1 MADSEHSSSDETFA
15 YSRGT
20 ILLTLTFVVSS
31 SLPTQLVGKN
41 INGILSLLS
50 FVTFCC
56 LYLRCLFTTRAGVS
70 LLDYFFN
77 TIFGFI
83 DFGMFCSEETSQESS
98 QESRL
103 EFSED
108 EETLIIRMFNL
119 VGERFVCCLL
129 FLYFNDFVSLQI
141 QNM

>member
-1 MADSEHSSSDETFA
+1 M
-15 YSRGT
+15 
-20 ILLTLTFVVSS
+20 VSS

-56 LYLRCLFTTRAGVS
+56 LYLKCLFTTRVGVS
-70 LLDYFFN
+70 LLDYLFK

-83 DFGMFCSEETSQESS
+83 DNFGMFCSEETSKESK
-98 QESRL
+98 L

-119 VGERFVCCLL
+119 VGERFVCCP
-129 FLYFNDFVSLQI
+129 FVSLFQ
-141 QNM
+141 